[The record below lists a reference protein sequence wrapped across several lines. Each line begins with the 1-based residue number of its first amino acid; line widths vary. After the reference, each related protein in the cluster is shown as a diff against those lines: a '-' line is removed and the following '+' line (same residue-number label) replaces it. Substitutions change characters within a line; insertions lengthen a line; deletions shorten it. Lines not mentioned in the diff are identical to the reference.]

1 MQATPRTSLA
11 SHISRT
17 RTPVRIFA
25 NVLPAN
31 HTLPP
36 TSPTLYPIDV
46 IDGICRVRPHGLCT
60 LVEAVEL
67 VKDAIAQCRGRHIA
81 KLLFNAKG
89 LRGVP
94 IPSLVDRFL
103 MVEEWAFAASSMVTV
118 ALVVHA
124 EYIHPEKFGIVVA
137 TDLGLTCDVC
147 TSEEDALQW
156 LAADR
161 SS

>member
-1 MQATPRTSLA
+1 ME
-11 SHISRT
+11 
-17 RTPVRIFA
+17 V
-25 NVLPAN
+25 V
-31 HTLPP
+31 
-36 TSPTLYPIDV
+36 
-46 IDGICRVRPHGLCT
+46 DGICRVRPHGLCT

-67 VKDAIAQCRGRHIA
+67 VKSAIAHCRGRHIG

-103 MVEEWAFAASSMVTV
+103 IVEEWAFAASGMVVV

-124 EYIHPEKFGIVVA
+124 EYIHPERFGMVVA
-137 TDLGLTCDVC
+137 GDLGLTCDVY
-147 TSEEDALQW
+147 TSEDDALQW
-156 LAADR
+156 LVAANR